1 MNKFNGEIINLF
13 GEELLLHERCIKDAF
28 DLNEFAEDQTKWTA
42 NSEIYL
48 QVVILQKSLSLNI
61 DKIKIAIAEKEAK
74 INSLLSFRP
83 FKKQKLQKEL
93 TELKKKLAHLT
104 NLFTIESIYQ
114 NVGIGR
120 LRELNDKIRFDLEK
134 QSRATEKGEKIGRA
148 NMTQL
153 VARFSN
159 MKWEDVENLSVSEF
173 TIRLE
178 QSINMLNA
186 ETTGKFGTT
195 SKAQEVSEWEKVYN
209 HHFGDRVN

>member
-173 TIRLE
+173 TVRLE
-178 QSINMLNA
+178 QSINMLNT
-186 ETTGKFGTT
+186 EISGKFGVK
-195 SKAQEVSEWEKVYN
+195 SKSDEISEWEKVYD
-209 HHFGDRVN
+209 HFYGRVN